1 MARIYDNEKF
11 PSKRDAQYDKLINE
25 NSDLNVLNYL
35 KKELANKKQAKRL
48 AKVDQLIK
56 EKSVTESIKIEENI
70 KLTNEEKSSIEPSLE
85 FN

>member
-11 PSKRDAQYDKLINE
+11 PSKRNAQYDKLINE

-70 KLTNEEKSSIEPSLE
+70 KLSNEEKSSIEPSLE

>member
-11 PSKRDAQYDKLINE
+11 PSKRNAQYDKLINE

-35 KKELANKKQAKRL
+35 KRSWLTKASKTIS
-48 AKVDQLIK
+48 KVDQLIK

-70 KLTNEEKSSIEPSLE
+70 KLSNEEKSSIEPSLE